1 MSENDGWMNECS
13 GAIQARGSLEFEET
27 GEAQTVPINNNNS
40 LIPAW
45 MLQHLTN

>member
-1 MSENDGWMNECS
+1 MNEYS
-13 GAIQARGSLEFEET
+13 GAMQARRSLEFEET
-27 GEAQTVPINNNNS
+27 GEAQTVPINNNNN